1 MKFVSLITQNLVST
15 ELHATD
21 KENILREIVEH
32 ITEYKKDVNK
42 KLVISKLIER
52 ENVSTTGIGNGIA
65 IPHARLEEL
74 VEVIF
79 FCGISKTGV
88 EFNSIDGKPV
98 HLFFL
103 FVTPASD
110 TATHLKILSRISL
123 IVNNKALV
131 KQLIESHS
139 DQELYESLIQQRTEK
154 ENYISLPIQEI
165 FTELATYPEGL
176 TINEA
181 SERLQEYGLNQLK
194 RSHKSSLLKKFLF
207 NFTNTLALLMWAG
220 SALAFIINMSQVGWA
235 IILVIIINAL
245 FSFWQ
250 EFKAEKAIEAL
261 KNLIPYF
268 ARVIREGTEIKIP
281 SIEVVPGDIV
291 IFDEGDN
298 IPADAR
304 LIDAHELRVDNS
316 VFSGE
321 SRPGYKTSEML
332 TQTQEFIWTEM
343 PNLVFAGTSVVS
355 GNGSA
360 VIIATGM
367 STEIGK
373 IASLTQSVKE
383 ELSPLQKEINKLS
396 KIIAI
401 VAVGLGIIFLIA
413 GITFAKLSIVTSALF
428 AVGIILGNVPEG
440 LLPTVTLS
448 LAVAVQR
455 MAKRHVLIKKL
466 SSVETLGSTDV
477 ICTDKTGTLTTNQI
491 SVRKVWIN
499 EKIIEVSGTT
509 YEPKGIF
516 IDEKGGEVDRAL
528 LYSQAFSIFARDC
541 ILCSTASLFA
551 PSHDT
556 RHWSISGDPTEGSL
570 LVLAAKAG
578 YNIEN
583 ERNKSKLLK
592 RFPFESVRKR
602 MSSIHRDT
610 EGNVRAYVKG
620 SPKEILSLSDT
631 ILINDNRLTLSN
643 SDREKISKV
652 IDQFAVEG
660 LRILALGYREFDSHL
675 TVVDLTNT
683 NVEQNLT
690 FIGLVG
696 MYDPPRPEV
705 PGAILKCKRAGIRVV
720 MITGDYEI
728 TAISIARQ
736 VGIISSEKASV
747 INGSMLTN
755 MTDDL
760 LKNALSG
767 EVVFARV
774 NPEHKFR
781 IVKSFMELGK
791 IVAVTGDGVNDAPAL
806 KKADIGIA
814 MGIRGT
820 DVAKEAADMILSD
833 DNFSSIVAGI
843 EEGRTVFENIRK
855 FITYIFAHLV
865 PEVIPFGI
873 YAFFRTPV
881 PLTPLQI
888 LAIDLGTET
897 LPALALGT
905 EKPDPEI
912 MNMPPRPKS
921 KGIVDRSVLIRG
933 YAYLGVLNSIF
944 IMIAYFW
951 VLHRGGWHSGTRLE
965 SNDLTFTNQL
975 HLEAM
980 TIVFLGIVIMQI
992 ANVFTIRSE
1001 TKSVFEIG
1009 FFSNKLI
1016 IAGILFELAFASILI
1031 YVPFFQKI
1039 FNTTA
1044 IGIKDFA
1051 VLFLFMVMIFF
1062 IEEGRK
1068 YLFKRSKSKSQKKL
1082 SGQVKTI

>member
-1 MKFVSLITQNLVST
+1 MKLFSLIDRNLVST
-15 ELHATD
+15 ELHALD

-32 ITEYKKDVNK
+32 VAEYRKDVNK
-42 KLVISKLIER
+42 KLVMSKLIER
-52 ENVSTTGIGNGIA
+52 ENLTTTGIGNAVA
-65 IPHARLEEL
+65 IPHVRLEEL
-74 VEVIF
+74 KEVLF
-79 FCGISKTGV
+79 FCGISKAGV

-123 IVNNKALV
+123 IINNKAFV
-131 KQLIESHS
+131 KRLIESHS
-139 DQELYESLIQQRTEK
+139 DQELYETLIDQRTGK

-165 FTELATYPEGL
+165 FTELATCSKGL
-176 TINEA
+176 TKNEA
-181 SERLQEYGLNQLK
+181 SERLQEYGINQLK

-207 NFTNTLALLMWAG
+207 NFTNTLALLMWVG
-220 SALAFIINMSQVGWA
+220 SVLAFVINMSQVGWA
-235 IILVIIINAL
+235 IIFVIIINAL

-261 KNLIPYF
+261 RNLIPYF
-268 ARVIREGTEIKIP
+268 ARVIREGAEIKIP

-321 SRPGYKTSEML
+321 SRPGYKTAEML

-413 GITFAKLSIVTSALF
+413 GIVFAKLSLVTSALF

-455 MAKRHVLIKKL
+455 MAKRNVLIKKL

-491 SVRKVWIN
+491 SVRKIWIN
-499 EKIIEVSGTT
+499 DKIIEVSGTT
-509 YEPKGIF
+509 YEPRGIF
-516 IDEKGGEVDRAL
+516 IDDKGGEIDQTL
-528 LYSQAFSIFARDC
+528 LSGQAFSILARDC
-541 ILCSTASLFA
+541 ILCSTAKLFE
-551 PSHDT
+551 PSQDIL
-556 RHWSISGDPTEGSL
+556 RWSISGDPTEGSL

-578 YNIEN
+578 YDIEY
-583 ERNKSKLLK
+583 ERSNSPLLK

-610 EGNVRAYVKG
+610 EGNIRAYVKG
-620 SPKEILSLSDT
+620 SPNEILALSNN
-631 ILINDNRLTLSN
+631 ILIDDKKLTLNN
-643 SDREKISKV
+643 SDRDKLSKV
-652 IDQFAVEG
+652 IDQFAAEG
-660 LRILALGYREFDSHL
+660 LRILALGYRDFDPHIIAAN
-675 TVVDLTNT
+675 LTNA

-690 FIGLVG
+690 FLGLMA

-705 PGAILKCKRAGIRVV
+705 QDAILKCKRAGIRVV

-736 VGIISSEKASV
+736 VGIISSEKISV
-747 INGSMLTN
+747 INGSMLTS
-755 MTDDL
+755 MADDSL
-760 LKNALSG
+760 REVLSG

-791 IVAVTGDGVNDAPAL
+791 TVAVTGDGVNDAPAL

-833 DNFSSIVAGI
+833 DNFASIVAGI

-912 MNMPPRPKS
+912 MNMPPRQKS
-921 KGIVDRSVLIRG
+921 KGIVDRNVLIRG
-933 YAYLGVLNSIF
+933 YAYLGALNSIF

-965 SNDLTFTNQL
+965 PNDLTFTNQL

-1016 IAGILFELAFASILI
+1016 IAGIIFELAFAAVLI

-1051 VLFLFMVMIFF
+1051 VLFLFMVIIFF

-1068 YLFKRSKSKSQKKL
+1068 YLFRRRKSKSKKL
-1082 SGQVKTI
+1082 LGSVTK